1 MVSIMSTTTTT
12 SLAVCLLLVSLGN
25 RTLLLLSPDN
35 TIYSTITTV
44 TIPIKG
50 TDKLQ
55 SLLGNLIYYNILGKL

>member
-1 MVSIMSTTTTT
+1 MVSIMSTTATT

-44 TIPIKG
+44 TISIKG
-50 TDKLQ
+50 TDKLNRKPI
-55 SLLGNLIYYNILGKL
+55 LLKYTRQTL